1 MRLVLY
7 KAGIVWPPA
16 WPEAMAL
23 GEYLSYRVVAYMLLN
38 VVEDP
43 AWLAWAFC

>member
-1 MRLVLY
+1 MKVLLSR
-7 KAGIVWPPA
+7 AGIEWPA
-16 WPEAMAL
+16 DLGAAMVL
-23 GEYLSYRVVAYMLLN
+23 GEYLSYRVGAYLLLN